1 MSFVEYLPFKGSSQ
15 FYEVFQ
21 MRNCQEILL
30 GKTSQ
35 RKKNFLLGIA
45 PNPQIW
51 SLFKRVLQNKVP
63 LMTDIVKMKIKI
75 NFRD

>member
-30 GKTSQ
+30 
-35 RKKNFLLGIA
+35 RKDITEEEKILSVIA
-45 PNPQIW
+45 PNH
-51 SLFKRVLQNKVP
+51 LLQNKVR
-63 LMTDIVKMKIKI
+63 LMREMVTNKIMM
-75 NFRD
+75 